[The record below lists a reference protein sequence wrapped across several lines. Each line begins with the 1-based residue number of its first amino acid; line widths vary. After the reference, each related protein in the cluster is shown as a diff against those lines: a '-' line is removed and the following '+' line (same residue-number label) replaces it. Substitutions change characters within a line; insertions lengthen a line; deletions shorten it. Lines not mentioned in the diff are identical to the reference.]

1 MKSVELTR
9 QLQKIN
15 ELIQSTTVSTGE
27 NIELQ
32 GHWGKY
38 ICVLSAG
45 FLENA
50 ISEVFISFVDNSSA
64 PHVASFAGKTLKK
77 IQNPKSTKFV
87 EIASSF
93 RKEWGEEIENLFLED
108 PSIKNA
114 IDSIM
119 NNRHLIAHGKST
131 SISVVRVKEYLDK
144 SLELIEF
151 IEKQCGIA

>member
-1 MKSVELTR
+1 VKSVELKR

-15 ELIQSTTVSTGE
+15 ELIKSTAVSTNE
-27 NIELQ
+27 NVELQ

-50 ISEVFISFVDNSSA
+50 ISEIYISLVENSSA
-64 PHVASFAGKTLKK
+64 PHVASFAGKTLNK

-93 RKEWGEEIENLFLED
+93 REEWGNEIENLFLND

-114 IDSIM
+114 VDSIM
-119 NNRHLIAHGKST
+119 TNRHLIAHGKST
-131 SISVVRVKEYLDK
+131 SISVIRVKEYLEK
-144 SLELIEF
+144 SLKLIEF
-151 IEKQCGIA
+151 IEKQCGIS